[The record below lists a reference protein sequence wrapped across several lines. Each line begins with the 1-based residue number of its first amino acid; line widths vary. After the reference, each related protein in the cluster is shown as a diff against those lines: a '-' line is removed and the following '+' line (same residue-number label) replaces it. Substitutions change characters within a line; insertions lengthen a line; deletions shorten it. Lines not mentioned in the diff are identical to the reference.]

1 MLFSSIAAPTMTT
14 DSTAE
19 ATPDMASGDLSQ
31 AAAGPAPGSATDV
44 TAQRRSRRAGVT
56 LWARLTRDG
65 TANVLLVAAAAF
77 WLIPLLWSIAAALD
91 GPAQITANGWGWL
104 PTHPTGA
111 NFSNAWTDGQFSIYL
126 INTVIIVGGIIIVQG
141 VTVSLAGYAFA
152 RFEFAGKRLL
162 FALYLLQIMVPITAL
177 VLPNYQT
184 MSSLHLIDTKW
195 AIMLPYFA
203 SGFGTFLMRQAFRGV
218 PPELEDAAILDG
230 AGWLQTIRYV
240 YLPLTRPSLA
250 AFALVSIAF
259 HWNDFFW
266 PLIATNSPSNR
277 PVSVGLAL
285 LSASQESGTQW
296 NLIMAGVVIV
306 ILPLMAVFLVF
317 QRAFINS
324 FARSGL
330 K

>member
-1 MLFSSIAAPTMTT
+1 MTT
-14 DSTAE
+14 ESTAE
-19 ATPDMASGDLSQ
+19 PLLDDDPGEAP
-31 AAAGPAPGSATDV
+31 AGIAPGSAADLAT
-44 TAQRRSRRAGVT
+44 TRPAPTRAGVS
-56 LWARLTRDG
+56 LWSRLLRQG
-65 TANVLLVAAAAF
+65 TANVLLLAAAVF
-77 WLIPLLWSIAAALD
+77 WLIPLLWSIAASLE
-91 GPAQITANGWGWL
+91 GPVQITADGWGWL
-104 PTHPTGA
+104 PTHPTGV
-111 NFSNAWTDGQFSIYL
+111 NFVNAWNDGNFSIYL
-126 INTVIIVGGIIIVQG
+126 VNTVIIVAGIILVQG

-152 RFEFAGKRLL
+152 RFDFAGKRLL
-162 FALYLLQIMVPITAL
+162 FTLYLLQIMVPVTAL

-230 AGWLQTIRYV
+230 AAWWQTVRYV

-266 PLIATNSPSNR
+266 PLIATNSSSNR
-277 PVSVGLAL
+277 PISVGLAL
-285 LSASQESGTQW
+285 LTASQESGTQW

-306 ILPLMAVFLVF
+306 VLPLLIVFLIF

-324 FARSGL
+324 FARSGI

>member
-1 MLFSSIAAPTMTT
+1 MRTESDPRF
-14 DSTAE
+14 
-19 ATPDMASGDLSQ
+19 
-31 AAAGPAPGSATDV
+31 AAAGGSGPVAGLRSARPPATWWP
-44 TAQRRSRRAGVT
+44 
-56 LWARLTRDG
+56 RLLRDG
-65 TANVLLVAAAAF
+65 IVNSVLLLVAIF

-91 GPAQITANGWGWL
+91 APAQITANGWGWL
-104 PTHPTGA
+104 PTSPTGT
-111 NFSNAWTDGQFSIYL
+111 NFANAWTDGTLSLYL
-126 INTVIIVGGIIIVQG
+126 VNTVIIVGGILVVQG

-162 FALYLLQIMVPITAL
+162 FTLYLLQIMVPVTAL

-218 PPELEDAAILDG
+218 PRELEDAAILDG
-230 AGWLQTIRYV
+230 ATWRQTIWHV

-266 PLIATNSPSNR
+266 PLIATNSASNR
-277 PVSVGLAL
+277 PISVGLAL
-285 LSASQESGTQW
+285 LAASQESGTQW

-306 ILPLMAVFLVF
+306 VLPLLIVFLIF

-324 FARSGL
+324 FIRSGIR
-330 K
+330 